1 MTRPICSHCD
11 REVPEGD
18 YRHNTWARH
27 RVCGGC
33 RQIVCL
39 TCPDCQEE

>member
-11 REVPEGD
+11 RQVPEPNWSPHRPG
-18 YRHNTWARH
+18 H

-33 RQIVCL
+33 RDIICV